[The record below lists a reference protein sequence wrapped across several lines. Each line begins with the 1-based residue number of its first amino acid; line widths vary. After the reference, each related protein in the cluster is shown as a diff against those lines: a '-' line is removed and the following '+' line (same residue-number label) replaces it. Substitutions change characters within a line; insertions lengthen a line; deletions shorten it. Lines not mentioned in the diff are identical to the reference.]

1 MSPSE
6 QIRLPLRLKESASFE
21 NFYSRQNQE
30 VVNLLQSIADPAIS
44 KVVFLYG
51 PEGAGKSHLL
61 QATCKAMSFYVSLG
75 MDGVQPELLMDLT
88 AYGLVCM
95 DDADSIAGDA
105 SWEEAL
111 LTLYESLG
119 ESGGRLL
126 IAGRYPPGQGKFRLP
141 DLVTRLA
148 SGGVWKVQSLSEE
161 DLSHA
166 IQLRARQRGIEVPD
180 AVTAYLLRRVRR
192 DPNTLFALLDQ
203 IDEHA
208 FAHQRRLT
216 VPFVRD
222 LAKRFCRLGQTR
234 AQCPTQRGFIASN
247 GVLIT
252 TTGNVAGAIG
262 CTSAGGLV

>member
-1 MSPSE
+1 MPPSE

-61 QATCKAMSFYVSLG
+61 QATCKAMLQASAASFYVSLG

-88 AYGLVCM
+88 AYGLVCL

-192 DPNTLFALLDQ
+192 DPHTLFALLDQ

-222 LAKRFCRLGQTR
+222 LATRL
-234 AQCPTQRGFIASN
+234 
-247 GVLIT
+247 L
-252 TTGNVAGAIG
+252 GN
-262 CTSAGGLV
+262 